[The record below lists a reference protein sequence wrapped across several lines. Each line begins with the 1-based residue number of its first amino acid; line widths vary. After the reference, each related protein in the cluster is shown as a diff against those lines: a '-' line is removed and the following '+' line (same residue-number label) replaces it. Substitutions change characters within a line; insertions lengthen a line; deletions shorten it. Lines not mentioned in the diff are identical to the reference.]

1 MNFEKIGCDFKDWL
15 VAEGYLDFEEGLAE
29 EQMIIDDLT
38 KAYEVVPRLVNL
50 IKNIADR

>member
-1 MNFEKIGCDFKDWL
+1 MNFEKVGCDFKDWL
-15 VAEGYLDFEEGLAE
+15 VNNGYLDFEEGLAE
-29 EQMIIDDLT
+29 EQMIIDDLA